1 MGKPSLSFEIFPPNS
16 MVGEERLIQ
25 TLSQLK
31 GLSPDFISVTCSN
44 QQANFIDTTLN
55 VADYVQNQL
64 KIPAIAHL
72 PALYLT
78 TAEVDYILQALH
90 QRDISQILALRGDI
104 IENKV
109 QPNNFHYASEL
120 IDYIKGK
127 DSSFKI
133 SGACYPEMHPDSN
146 NRVEDILNL
155 KRKVESGCQQLI
167 TQLFFDND
175 TFYRFQE
182 SCALSGIN
190 VPILAGIM
198 PIINRKQAIR
208 LIQTCQTKVPRK
220 FMAILEKYEY
230 QPESLK
236 EAGLAYALDQI
247 VDLVTQD
254 AEGIHLYTMNQAET
268 AHYIYQATT
277 AIFQNLSHAS

>member
-78 TAEVDYILQALH
+78 AKEVDYILEALH
-90 QRDISQILALRGDI
+90 QRDISQILALRGDY

-109 QPNNFHYASEL
+109 QPNDFHYASEL
-120 IDYIKGK
+120 IDYIQGK
-127 DSSFKI
+127 DSRFKI
-133 SGACYPEMHPDSN
+133 SGACYPETHPDSK

-182 SCALSGIN
+182 SCALSGIE
-190 VPILAGIM
+190 VPVLAGIM

-254 AEGIHLYTMNQAET
+254 ADGIHLYTMNQAEM